1 MSALSY
7 LQQKNGLKTTQTVVN
22 KQQSGEDAEQK
33 ANPVLQ
39 ASTLTESQLQD
50 AGKRIDD
57 ANNATAQDDVTKDI
71 WQRSHPMGQ
80 GANANQDHD
89 IESDDDIANIPVV
102 KQNETPKR
110 MSYAEMFKAMFGG
123 GGEETEEQKKKR
135 LKRERTNAL
144 IASVGDG
151 LRALS
156 NMYFATK
163 NAKVNHNPEQDMS
176 AAMLK
181 RKQLLDTQRENNRA
195 AWLKGYQKAQELD
208 EYARKTNMT
217 VAEAKRYH
225 DKLIGIADRKGDQ
238 GDTRLEQNQQRIDL
252 AKLKYT
258 DDKQYKDDLL
268 AIKKAETEGKLSHWE
283 AQDALAKLREKRIA
297 SKAKESSQ
305 GDKSKEGYWHEYY
318 EMMETPEGQKKVRD
332 ILRKIKAKDANQHNI
347 RYIMDKLK
355 GRSSSSSSGGGGGKK
370 PSQHKNTTRGNSGTG
385 EKKRPQPY

>member
-50 AGKRIDD
+50 AGKKIDN
-57 ANNATAQDDVTKDI
+57 ANNAASQDDAMKERTIATQQAIQKGV
-71 WQRSHPMGQ
+71 
-80 GANANQDHD
+80 NVNQDPD
-89 IESDDDIANIPVV
+89 PENDDDISNIPVV
-102 KQNETPKR
+102 KQDVTPKR
-110 MSYAEMFKAMFGG
+110 MIYADMFKAMFGNG
-123 GGEETEEQKKKR
+123 EEETEEQKKKR
-135 LKRERTNAL
+135 LKRERTNA
-144 IASVGDG
+144 IISSVGDG

-176 AAMLK
+176 ATMLK
-181 RKQLLDTQRENNRA
+181 RKQLLDTQREKNRA

-208 EYARKTNMT
+208 EYARRTNMT
-217 VAEAKRYH
+217 AAEAV
-225 DKLIGIADRKGDQ
+225 RKGDQ
-238 GDTRLEQNQQRIDL
+238 NDRKLDQNDRKLDQNQQKIDL
-252 AKLKYT
+252 TKLKYT

-268 AIKKAETEGKLSHWE
+268 AIKKAETEGRLSHWE
-283 AQDALAKLREKRIA
+283 AQDALAKLREQRIA

-305 GDKSKEGYWHEYY
+305 GDKSTAGYWHEYY

-355 GRSSSSSSGGGGGKK
+355 GRSSSSTSGGGGGKN
-370 PSQHKNTTRGNSGTG
+370 PSQHKNTTSGRVKK
-385 EKKRPQPY
+385 KKRPY

>member
-50 AGKRIDD
+50 AGKKIDN
-57 ANNATAQDDVTKDI
+57 ANNAASQNDAMKERTIATQQAIHNGV
-71 WQRSHPMGQ
+71 
-80 GANANQDHD
+80 NVNQDPD
-89 IESDDDIANIPVV
+89 AENDDDIANIPVV
-102 KQNETPKR
+102 KQDETPKR
-110 MSYAEMFKAMFGG
+110 MSYADMFKAMYGNDG
-123 GGEETEEQKKKR
+123 EEETEEQKKKR
-135 LKRERTNAL
+135 LKRERTNAI

-176 AAMLK
+176 AAILK
-181 RKQLLDTQRENNRA
+181 RKQLLDTQREKNRA

-208 EYARKTNMT
+208 EYARKNDMT

-225 DKLIGIADRKGDQ
+225 DKLIELAERKGDQ
-238 GDTRLEQNQQRIDL
+238 NDRKLDQNQQKIDL
-252 AKLKYT
+252 TKLKYT

-268 AIKKAETEGKLSHWE
+268 AIKKAETEGRLSHWE
-283 AQDALAKLREKRIA
+283 AQDALAKMREQRVA

-305 GDKSKEGYWHEYY
+305 GDKSTAGYWHEYY

-332 ILRKIKAKDANQHNI
+332 VLRKIKAKGANQHNI

-355 GRSSSSSSGGGGGKK
+355 GRSSSSSGGAKN
-370 PSQHKNTTRGNSGTG
+370 PSQHKNTTSGRVKK
-385 EKKRPQPY
+385 KKRPY

>member
-33 ANPVLQ
+33 VNPVLQ

-50 AGKRIDD
+50 AGKKIDN
-57 ANNATAQDDVTKDI
+57 ANNAASQNDAMKERTMATQQAIQKGV
-71 WQRSHPMGQ
+71 
-80 GANANQDHD
+80 NVNQDPD
-89 IESDDDIANIPVV
+89 PENDDDISNIPVV
-102 KQNETPKR
+102 KQDETPKR
-110 MSYAEMFKAMFGG
+110 MSYADMFKAMFGNG
-123 GGEETEEQKKKR
+123 EEETEEQKKKR
-135 LKRERTNAL
+135 LKRERTNAI

-181 RKQLLDTQRENNRA
+181 RKQLLDTQREKNRA

-208 EYARKTNMT
+208 EYARRTNT
-217 VAEAKRYH
+217 TAAEAV
-225 DKLIGIADRKGDQ
+225 RKGDQ
-238 GDTRLEQNQQRIDL
+238 NDRKLDQNDRKLDQNQQKIDL
-252 AKLKYT
+252 TKLKYT

-268 AIKKAETEGKLSHWE
+268 AIKKAETEGRLSHWE
-283 AQDALAKLREKRIA
+283 AQDALAKLREQRIA

-305 GDKSKEGYWHEYY
+305 GDKSTAGYWHEYY

-355 GRSSSSSSGGGGGKK
+355 GRSSSGGGKN
-370 PSQHKNTTRGNSGTG
+370 PSQHKNTTSGRVKK
-385 EKKRPQPY
+385 KKRPY

>member
-50 AGKRIDD
+50 AGKKIDN
-57 ANNATAQDDVTKDI
+57 ANNAASQNDAMKERTIATQQAIKNGV
-71 WQRSHPMGQ
+71 
-80 GANANQDHD
+80 NVNQDPD
-89 IESDDDIANIPVV
+89 AENDDDIANIPVV
-102 KQNETPKR
+102 KQDETPKR
-110 MSYAEMFKAMFGG
+110 MSYADMFKAMYGNDG
-123 GGEETEEQKKKR
+123 EEETEEQKKKR
-135 LKRERTNAL
+135 LKRERTNAI

-176 AAMLK
+176 ATMLK
-181 RKQLLDTQRENNRA
+181 RKQLLDTQREKNRA

-208 EYARKTNMT
+208 EYARKTDMT
-217 VAEAKRYH
+217 VGEAKRYH
-225 DKLIGIADRKGDQ
+225 DKLIDVAERKGDQ
-238 GDTRLEQNQQRIDL
+238 NDRKLDQKQQEIDL
-252 AKLKYT
+252 KAWKYTNDADYNERLLQLKEKLADNKITIDQYNAETKRMAEERRSARAAKLS
-258 DDKQYKDDLL
+258 
-268 AIKKAETEGKLSHWE
+268 G
-283 AQDALAKLREKRIA
+283 
-297 SKAKESSQ
+297 
-305 GDKSKEGYWHEYY
+305 GDKNMQGLWYEYQ

-332 ILRKIKAKDANQHNI
+332 ILRKIKAKGANQHNI

-355 GRSSSSSSGGGGGKK
+355 GRSSSSSGGAKN
-370 PSQHKNTTRGNSGTG
+370 PSQHKNTTSGRVKK
-385 EKKRPQPY
+385 KKRPY

>member
-50 AGKRIDD
+50 AGKKIDN
-57 ANNATAQDDVTKDI
+57 ANNAASQDDARKERTIATQQAIQKGV
-71 WQRSHPMGQ
+71 
-80 GANANQDHD
+80 NVNQDPD
-89 IESDDDIANIPVV
+89 PENDDDISNIPVV
-102 KQNETPKR
+102 KQDETPKR
-110 MSYAEMFKAMFGG
+110 MSYADMFKAMYGNDG
-123 GGEETEEQKKKR
+123 EEETEEQKKKR
-135 LKRERTNAL
+135 LKRERTNA
-144 IASVGDG
+144 IISSVGDG

-181 RKQLLDTQRENNRA
+181 RKQLLDTQREKNRA

-208 EYARKTNMT
+208 EYARRTNT
-217 VAEAKRYH
+217 TAAEAV
-225 DKLIGIADRKGDQ
+225 RKGDQ
-238 GDTRLEQNQQRIDL
+238 NDRKLDQNDRKLDQNQQKIDL
-252 AKLKYT
+252 TKLKYT

-268 AIKKAETEGKLSHWE
+268 AIKKAETEGRLSHWE
-283 AQDALAKLREKRIA
+283 AQDALAKLREQRIA

-305 GDKSKEGYWHEYY
+305 GDKSTAGYWHEYY

-332 ILRKIKAKDANQHNI
+332 ILRKIKAKGANQHNI

-355 GRSSSSSSGGGGGKK
+355 GRSSSSSGGAKN
-370 PSQHKNTTRGNSGTG
+370 PSQHKNTTSGRVKK
-385 EKKRPQPY
+385 KKRPY

>member
-50 AGKRIDD
+50 AGKKIDN
-57 ANNATAQDDVTKDI
+57 ANNAVAQNDAMKERTIATQQAIKNGV
-71 WQRSHPMGQ
+71 
-80 GANANQDHD
+80 NVNQDPD
-89 IESDDDIANIPVV
+89 AENDDDIANIPVV
-102 KQNETPKR
+102 KQDETPKR
-110 MSYAEMFKAMFGG
+110 MSYADMFKAMYGNDG
-123 GGEETEEQKKKR
+123 EEETEEQKKKR
-135 LKRERTNAL
+135 LKRERTNAI

-176 AAMLK
+176 ATMLK
-181 RKQLLDTQRENNRA
+181 RKQLLDTQREKNRA
-195 AWLKGYQKAQELD
+195 AWLRGYQKAQELD
-208 EYARKTNMT
+208 EYARKNDMT

-225 DKLIGIADRKGDQ
+225 DKLIDLAERKGDQ
-238 GDTRLEQNQQRIDL
+238 NDRKLDQKQQEIDL
-252 AKLKYT
+252 KAWKYTNDADYNERLLQLKEKLADNEITTDQYNAETKRMAEERRSAIAAKLS
-258 DDKQYKDDLL
+258 
-268 AIKKAETEGKLSHWE
+268 G
-283 AQDALAKLREKRIA
+283 
-297 SKAKESSQ
+297 
-305 GDKSKEGYWHEYY
+305 GDKNMQGLWYEYQ

-332 ILRKIKAKDANQHNI
+332 ILRKIKAKGANQHNI

-355 GRSSSSSSGGGGGKK
+355 GRSSSSSGGAKS
-370 PSQHKNTTRGNSGTG
+370 PSQHKNTTSGRGKK
-385 EKKRPQPY
+385 KKRPY

>member
-50 AGKRIDD
+50 AGKKIDN
-57 ANNATAQDDVTKDI
+57 ANNAVAQNDAMKERTIATQQAIQKGV
-71 WQRSHPMGQ
+71 
-80 GANANQDHD
+80 NVNQNPDP
-89 IESDDDIANIPVV
+89 ESDDDIANIPVV
-102 KQNETPKR
+102 KQDETPKR
-110 MSYAEMFKAMFGG
+110 MSYADMFKAMYGNDG
-123 GGEETEEQKKKR
+123 EEETEEQKKKR
-135 LKRERTNAL
+135 LKRERTNAI

-181 RKQLLDTQRENNRA
+181 RKQLLDTQREKNRA
-195 AWLKGYQKAQELD
+195 AWLRGYQKAQELD
-208 EYARKTNMT
+208 EYARRTNMT
-217 VAEAKRYH
+217 AAEAV
-225 DKLIGIADRKGDQ
+225 RKGDQ
-238 GDTRLEQNQQRIDL
+238 NDRKLDQNDRKLDQNQQKIDL
-252 AKLKYT
+252 TKLKYT

-268 AIKKAETEGKLSHWE
+268 AIQKAETEGRLSHWE
-283 AQDALAKLREKRIA
+283 AQDALAKLREQRVA

-305 GDKSKEGYWHEYY
+305 GDKSTAGYWHEYY

-332 ILRKIKAKDANQHNI
+332 ILRKIKAKGANQHNI

-355 GRSSSSSSGGGGGKK
+355 GRSSSSSGGAKS
-370 PSQHKNTTRGNSGTG
+370 PSQHKNTTSGRGKK
-385 EKKRPQPY
+385 KKRPY

>member
-1 MSALSY
+1 MSAFSY

-50 AGKRIDD
+50 AGKKIDN
-57 ANNATAQDDVTKDI
+57 ANNAASQDDARKERTIATQQAIQKGV
-71 WQRSHPMGQ
+71 
-80 GANANQDHD
+80 NVNQDPD
-89 IESDDDIANIPVV
+89 PENDDDISNIPVV
-102 KQNETPKR
+102 KQDETPKR
-110 MSYAEMFKAMFGG
+110 MIYADMFKAMYGNG
-123 GGEETEEQKKKR
+123 EEETEEQKKKR
-135 LKRERTNAL
+135 LKRERTNA
-144 IASVGDG
+144 IISSVGDG

-176 AAMLK
+176 ATMLK
-181 RKQLLDTQRENNRA
+181 RKQLLDTQREKNRA

-208 EYARKTNMT
+208 EYARRTNT
-217 VAEAKRYH
+217 TAAEAV
-225 DKLIGIADRKGDQ
+225 RKGDQ
-238 GDTRLEQNQQRIDL
+238 NDRKLDQNDRKLDQNQQKIDL
-252 AKLKYT
+252 TKLKYT

-268 AIKKAETEGKLSHWE
+268 AIKKAETEGRLSHWE
-283 AQDALAKLREKRIA
+283 AQDALAKLREQRVA

-305 GDKSKEGYWHEYY
+305 GDKSTAGYWHEYY

-355 GRSSSSSSGGGGGKK
+355 GRSSSGGGKN
-370 PSQHKNTTRGNSGTG
+370 PSQHKNSTSGRVKK
-385 EKKRPQPY
+385 KKRPY

>member
-39 ASTLTESQLQD
+39 ASAFTESQLQD
-50 AGKRIDD
+50 AGKKIDN
-57 ANNATAQDDVTKDI
+57 ANNAASQNDAMKERTIATQQAIQKGV
-71 WQRSHPMGQ
+71 
-80 GANANQDHD
+80 NVNQNPDP
-89 IESDDDIANIPVV
+89 ENDDDIANIPVV
-102 KQNETPKR
+102 KQDETPKR
-110 MSYAEMFKAMFGG
+110 MSYADMFKAMYGNG
-123 GGEETEEQKKKR
+123 EEETEEQKKKR
-135 LKRERTNAL
+135 LKRERTNAI

-176 AAMLK
+176 ATMLK
-181 RKQLLDTQRENNRA
+181 RKQLLDTQREKNRA

-208 EYARKTNMT
+208 EYARRTNT
-217 VAEAKRYH
+217 TAAEAVRK
-225 DKLIGIADRKGDQ
+225 DDQNDRKLDQ
-238 GDTRLEQNQQRIDL
+238 NDRKLDQNQQKIDL
-252 AKLKYT
+252 TKLKYT
-258 DDKQYKDDLL
+258 DDKQYKDNLL
-268 AIKKAETEGKLSHWE
+268 AIKKAETEGRLSHWE
-283 AQDALAKLREKRIA
+283 AQDALAKLREQRVA

-305 GDKSKEGYWHEYY
+305 GDKSTAGYWHEYY

-332 ILRKIKAKDANQHNI
+332 ILRKIKAKGANQHNI

-355 GRSSSSSSGGGGGKK
+355 GRSSSSSDGAKN
-370 PSQHKNTTRGNSGTG
+370 PSQHKNSTSGRVKK
-385 EKKRPQPY
+385 KKRPY

>member
-50 AGKRIDD
+50 AGKKIDN
-57 ANNATAQDDVTKDI
+57 ANNAASQNDAMKERTIATQQAIQKGV
-71 WQRSHPMGQ
+71 
-80 GANANQDHD
+80 NVNQNPDP
-89 IESDDDIANIPVV
+89 ESDDDIANIPVV
-102 KQNETPKR
+102 KQHETPKR
-110 MSYAEMFKAMFGG
+110 MIYADMFKAMYGNDG
-123 GGEETEEQKKKR
+123 EEETEEQKKKR
-135 LKRERTNAL
+135 LKRERTNAI

-176 AAMLK
+176 AVMLK
-181 RKQLLDTQRENNRA
+181 RKQLLDTQREKNRA

-208 EYARKTNMT
+208 ENARKNDMT
-217 VAEAKRYH
+217 AAETVRYH
-225 DKLIGIADRKGDQ
+225 NILADIAARKGDQ
-238 GDTRLEQNQQRIDL
+238 NDRKLDQNQQKIDL
-252 AKLKYT
+252 TKLKYT
-258 DDKQYKDDLL
+258 DDKQYKYDLL
-268 AIKKAETEGKLSHWE
+268 AIQKAETEGRLSHWE
-283 AQDALAKLREKRIA
+283 AQDALAKLREQRIA
-297 SKAKESSQ
+297 SKVKESSQ
-305 GDKSKEGYWHEYY
+305 GDKSTAGYWREYY

-332 ILRKIKAKDANQHNI
+332 ILRKIKAKGANQHNI

-355 GRSSSSSSGGGGGKK
+355 GRSSSSSGGAKN
-370 PSQHKNTTRGNSGTG
+370 PSQHKNTTSGRGKK
-385 EKKRPQPY
+385 KKRPY

>member
-50 AGKRIDD
+50 AGKKIDN
-57 ANNATAQDDVTKDI
+57 ANNAVAQNDAMKERTIATQQAIQKGV
-71 WQRSHPMGQ
+71 
-80 GANANQDHD
+80 NVNQDPD
-89 IESDDDIANIPVV
+89 PENDDDIANIPVV
-102 KQNETPKR
+102 KQDEAPKR
-110 MSYAEMFKAMFGG
+110 MIYADMFKAMYGNG
-123 GGEETEEQKKKR
+123 EEETEEQRKKR
-135 LKRERTNAL
+135 LKRERTNAI

-176 AAMLK
+176 ATMLK
-181 RKQLLDTQRENNRA
+181 RKQLLDTQREKNRA

-208 EYARKTNMT
+208 VNARKNDMT
-217 VAEAKRYH
+217 TAETVRYH
-225 DKLIGIADRKGDQ
+225 NILADIAARKGDQ
-238 GDTRLEQNQQRIDL
+238 NDRKLDQNQQKIDL
-252 AKLKYT
+252 TKWKYT
-258 DDKQYKDDLL
+258 TDADYKERLL
-268 AIKKAETEGKLSHWE
+268 
-283 AQDALAKLREKRIA
+283 QLREKLADNEITIDQYNAETKRMA
-297 SKAKESSQ
+297 EERRSVRAAKLSG
-305 GDKSKEGYWHEYY
+305 GDKNMQGLWYEYQ

-332 ILRKIKAKDANQHNI
+332 ILRKIKAKGANQHNI

-355 GRSSSSSSGGGGGKK
+355 GRSSSGGGKN
-370 PSQHKNTTRGNSGTG
+370 PSQHKNTTSGRVKK
-385 EKKRPQPY
+385 KKRPY

>member
-39 ASTLTESQLQD
+39 VSTLTESQLQD
-50 AGKRIDD
+50 AGKKIDN
-57 ANNATAQDDVTKDI
+57 ANNAASQDDAMKERTIATQQAIQKGV
-71 WQRSHPMGQ
+71 
-80 GANANQDHD
+80 NVNQDPD
-89 IESDDDIANIPVV
+89 PENDDDISNIPVV
-102 KQNETPKR
+102 KQDVTPKR
-110 MSYAEMFKAMFGG
+110 MIYADMFKAMFGNG
-123 GGEETEEQKKKR
+123 EEETEEQKKKR
-135 LKRERTNAL
+135 LKRERTNA
-144 IASVGDG
+144 IISSVGDG

-176 AAMLK
+176 ATMLK
-181 RKQLLDTQRENNRA
+181 RKQLLDTQREKNRA

-208 EYARKTNMT
+208 EYARRTNMT
-217 VAEAKRYH
+217 AAEAV
-225 DKLIGIADRKGDQ
+225 RKGDQ
-238 GDTRLEQNQQRIDL
+238 NDRKLDQNDRKLDQNQQKIDL
-252 AKLKYT
+252 TKLKYT

-268 AIKKAETEGKLSHWE
+268 AIKKAETEGRLSHWE
-283 AQDALAKLREKRIA
+283 AQDALAKLREQRIA

-305 GDKSKEGYWHEYY
+305 GDKSTAGYWHEYY

-355 GRSSSSSSGGGGGKK
+355 GRSSSSTSGGGGGKN
-370 PSQHKNTTRGNSGTG
+370 PSQHKNTTSGRVKK
-385 EKKRPQPY
+385 KKRPY

>member
-50 AGKRIDD
+50 AGKKIDN
-57 ANNATAQDDVTKDI
+57 ANNAVAQNDAMKERTIATQQAIQKGV
-71 WQRSHPMGQ
+71 
-80 GANANQDHD
+80 NVNQNPDP
-89 IESDDDIANIPVV
+89 ESDDDIANIPVV
-102 KQNETPKR
+102 KQDETPKR
-110 MSYAEMFKAMFGG
+110 MSYADMFKAMYGNDG
-123 GGEETEEQKKKR
+123 EEETEEQKKKR
-135 LKRERTNAL
+135 LKRERTNAI

-181 RKQLLDTQRENNRA
+181 RKQLLDTQREKNRA
-195 AWLKGYQKAQELD
+195 AWLRGYQKAQELD
-208 EYARKTNMT
+208 ENARKNDMT
-217 VAEAKRYH
+217 AAEAVRYH
-225 DKLIGIADRKGDQ
+225 NQLAEIAGRKGDQ
-238 GDTRLEQNQQRIDL
+238 NDRKLDQNQQKIDL
-252 AKLKYT
+252 TKLKYT

-268 AIKKAETEGKLSHWE
+268 AIKKAETEGRLSHWE
-283 AQDALAKLREKRIA
+283 AQDALAKLREQRVA

-305 GDKSKEGYWHEYY
+305 GDKSTAGYWHEYY

-355 GRSSSSSSGGGGGKK
+355 GRSSSSTSGGGGGKN
-370 PSQHKNTTRGNSGTG
+370 PSQHKNTTSGRGKK
-385 EKKRPQPY
+385 KKRPY

>member
-50 AGKRIDD
+50 AGKKIDN
-57 ANNATAQDDVTKDI
+57 ANNAASQNDAMKERTIATQQAIQKGV
-71 WQRSHPMGQ
+71 
-80 GANANQDHD
+80 NVNQNPDP
-89 IESDDDIANIPVV
+89 ENDDDIANIPVV
-102 KQNETPKR
+102 KQDETPKR
-110 MSYAEMFKAMFGG
+110 MSYADMFKAMYGNDG
-123 GGEETEEQKKKR
+123 EEETEEQKKKR
-135 LKRERTNAL
+135 LKRERTNAI

-181 RKQLLDTQRENNRA
+181 RKQLLDTQREKNRA

-208 EYARKTNMT
+208 EYARRTNT
-217 VAEAKRYH
+217 TAAEAV
-225 DKLIGIADRKGDQ
+225 RKGDQ
-238 GDTRLEQNQQRIDL
+238 NDRKLDQNDRKLDQNQQKIDL
-252 AKLKYT
+252 TKLKYT

-268 AIKKAETEGKLSHWE
+268 AIKKAETEGRLSHWE
-283 AQDALAKLREKRIA
+283 AQDALAKLREQRIA

-305 GDKSKEGYWHEYY
+305 GDKSTAGYWHEYY

-332 ILRKIKAKDANQHNI
+332 ILRKIKAKGANQHNI

-355 GRSSSSSSGGGGGKK
+355 GRSSSGGGKN
-370 PSQHKNTTRGNSGTG
+370 PSQHKNITSGRVKK
-385 EKKRPQPY
+385 KKRPY

>member
-50 AGKRIDD
+50 VSKKIDD
-57 ANNATAQDDVTKDI
+57 ANNTAAQDDVTKDI
-71 WQRSHPMGQ
+71 WQRSHPMQ
-80 GANANQDHD
+80 NGANINPDHD

-102 KQNETPKR
+102 KQDETPKR
-110 MSYAEMFKAMFGG
+110 MSYAEMFKAMYGD

-181 RKQLLDTQRENNRA
+181 RKRMMDTQRENNRA

-355 GRSSSSSSGGGGGKK
+355 GRSSSSGGGGAKK
-370 PSQHKNTTRGNSGTG
+370 PSQHKNATSGG
-385 EKKRPQPY
+385 GKKKKRPY

>member
-50 AGKRIDD
+50 AGKKIDN
-57 ANNATAQDDVTKDI
+57 ANNAASQNDAMKERTIATQQAIQKGV
-71 WQRSHPMGQ
+71 
-80 GANANQDHD
+80 NVNQDPGP
-89 IESDDDIANIPVV
+89 ENDDDIANIPVV
-102 KQNETPKR
+102 KQDVTPKR
-110 MSYAEMFKAMFGG
+110 MIYADMFKAMYGNG
-123 GGEETEEQKKKR
+123 EEETEEQKKKR
-135 LKRERTNAL
+135 LKRERTNA
-144 IASVGDG
+144 IISSVGDG

-176 AAMLK
+176 ATMLK
-181 RKQLLDTQRENNRA
+181 RKQLLDTQREKNRA

-208 EYARKTNMT
+208 EYARRTNT
-217 VAEAKRYH
+217 TAAEAV
-225 DKLIGIADRKGDQ
+225 RKGDQ
-238 GDTRLEQNQQRIDL
+238 NDRKLDQNDRKLDQNQQKIDL
-252 AKLKYT
+252 TKLKYT

-268 AIKKAETEGKLSHWE
+268 AIKKAETEGRLSHWE
-283 AQDALAKLREKRIA
+283 AQDALAKLREQRIA

-305 GDKSKEGYWHEYY
+305 GDKSTAGYWHEYY

-332 ILRKIKAKDANQHNI
+332 ILRKIKAKGANQHNI

-355 GRSSSSSSGGGGGKK
+355 GRSSSGGGKN
-370 PSQHKNTTRGNSGTG
+370 PSQHKNTTSGRGKK
-385 EKKRPQPY
+385 KKRPY

>member
-50 AGKRIDD
+50 AGKKIDN
-57 ANNATAQDDVTKDI
+57 ANNAASQDDARKERTIATQQAIQKGV
-71 WQRSHPMGQ
+71 
-80 GANANQDHD
+80 NVNQNPDP
-89 IESDDDIANIPVV
+89 ENDDDIANIPVV
-102 KQNETPKR
+102 KQDETPKR
-110 MSYAEMFKAMFGG
+110 MSYADMFKAMYGNG
-123 GGEETEEQKKKR
+123 EEETEEQKKKR
-135 LKRERTNAL
+135 LKRERTNAI

-181 RKQLLDTQRENNRA
+181 RKQLLDTQREKNRA

-208 EYARKTNMT
+208 EYARRTNT
-217 VAEAKRYH
+217 TAAEAV
-225 DKLIGIADRKGDQ
+225 RKGDQ
-238 GDTRLEQNQQRIDL
+238 NDRKLDQNDRKLDQNQQKIDL
-252 AKLKYT
+252 TKLKYT

-268 AIKKAETEGKLSHWE
+268 AIKKAETEGRLSHWE
-283 AQDALAKLREKRIA
+283 AQDALAKLREQRIA

-305 GDKSKEGYWHEYY
+305 GDKSTAGYWHEYY

-332 ILRKIKAKDANQHNI
+332 ILRKIKAKGANQHNI

-355 GRSSSSSSGGGGGKK
+355 GRSSSSSGGAKN
-370 PSQHKNTTRGNSGTG
+370 PSQHKNTTSGRVKK
-385 EKKRPQPY
+385 KKRPY

>member
-39 ASTLTESQLQD
+39 ASTLTESQLPD
-50 AGKRIDD
+50 AGKKIDN
-57 ANNATAQDDVTKDI
+57 ANNAASQNDAMKERTIATQQAIQKGV
-71 WQRSHPMGQ
+71 
-80 GANANQDHD
+80 NVNQNPDP
-89 IESDDDIANIPVV
+89 ESDDDIANIPVV
-102 KQNETPKR
+102 KQDETPKR
-110 MSYAEMFKAMFGG
+110 MIYADMFKAMYGNDG
-123 GGEETEEQKKKR
+123 EEETEEQKKKR
-135 LKRERTNAL
+135 LKRERTNAI

-181 RKQLLDTQRENNRA
+181 RKQLLDTQREKNRA
-195 AWLKGYQKAQELD
+195 AWLRGYQKAQELD
-208 EYARKTNMT
+208 EYARRTNMT
-217 VAEAKRYH
+217 AAEAV
-225 DKLIGIADRKGDQ
+225 RKGDQ
-238 GDTRLEQNQQRIDL
+238 NDRKLDQNDRKLDQNQQKIDL
-252 AKLKYT
+252 TKLKYT

-268 AIKKAETEGKLSHWE
+268 AIKKAETEGRLSHWE
-283 AQDALAKLREKRIA
+283 AQDALAKLREQRIA

-305 GDKSKEGYWHEYY
+305 GDKSTAGYWHEYY

-332 ILRKIKAKDANQHNI
+332 ILRKIKAKGANQHNI

-355 GRSSSSSSGGGGGKK
+355 GRSSSSSGGAKN
-370 PSQHKNTTRGNSGTG
+370 PSQHKNTTSGRVKK
-385 EKKRPQPY
+385 KKRPY

>member
-33 ANPVLQ
+33 
-39 ASTLTESQLQD
+39 
-50 AGKRIDD
+50 IDN
-57 ANNATAQDDVTKDI
+57 ANNAASQNDAMKERTMATQQAIQKGV
-71 WQRSHPMGQ
+71 
-80 GANANQDHD
+80 NVNQDPD
-89 IESDDDIANIPVV
+89 PENDDDISNIPVV
-102 KQNETPKR
+102 KQDETPKR
-110 MSYAEMFKAMFGG
+110 MSYADMFKAMFGNG
-123 GGEETEEQKKKR
+123 EEETEEQKKKR
-135 LKRERTNAL
+135 LKRERTNAI

-181 RKQLLDTQRENNRA
+181 RKQLLDTQREKNRA

-208 EYARKTNMT
+208 EYARRTNT
-217 VAEAKRYH
+217 TAAEAV
-225 DKLIGIADRKGDQ
+225 RKGDQ
-238 GDTRLEQNQQRIDL
+238 NDRKLDQNDRKLDQNQQKIDL
-252 AKLKYT
+252 TKLKYT

-268 AIKKAETEGKLSHWE
+268 AIKKAETEGRLSHWE
-283 AQDALAKLREKRIA
+283 AQDALAKLREQRIA

-305 GDKSKEGYWHEYY
+305 GDKSTAGYWHEYY

-355 GRSSSSSSGGGGGKK
+355 GRSSSGGGKN
-370 PSQHKNTTRGNSGTG
+370 PSQHKNTTSGRVKK
-385 EKKRPQPY
+385 KKRPY

>member
-50 AGKRIDD
+50 AGKKIDN
-57 ANNATAQDDVTKDI
+57 ANNAASQDDAMKERTIAKQQAIQKGV
-71 WQRSHPMGQ
+71 
-80 GANANQDHD
+80 NVNQDPD
-89 IESDDDIANIPVV
+89 PENDDDISNIPVV
-102 KQNETPKR
+102 KQDETPKR
-110 MSYAEMFKAMFGG
+110 MIYADMFKAMYGNG
-123 GGEETEEQKKKR
+123 EEETEEQKKKR
-135 LKRERTNAL
+135 LKRERTNA
-144 IASVGDG
+144 IISSVGDG

-176 AAMLK
+176 ATMLK
-181 RKQLLDTQRENNRA
+181 RKQLLDTQREKNRA

-208 EYARKTNMT
+208 EYARRTNT
-217 VAEAKRYH
+217 TAAEAV
-225 DKLIGIADRKGDQ
+225 RKGDQ
-238 GDTRLEQNQQRIDL
+238 NDRKLDQNDRKLDQNQQKIDL
-252 AKLKYT
+252 TKLKYT

-268 AIKKAETEGKLSHWE
+268 AIKKAETEGRLSHWE
-283 AQDALAKLREKRIA
+283 AQDALAKLREQRIA

-305 GDKSKEGYWHEYY
+305 GDKSTAGYWHEYY

-332 ILRKIKAKDANQHNI
+332 ILRKIKAKGANQHNI
-347 RYIMDKLK
+347 RYIMNKLK
-355 GRSSSSSSGGGGGKK
+355 GRSSSGGGKN
-370 PSQHKNTTRGNSGTG
+370 PSQHKNTTSGRGKK
-385 EKKRPQPY
+385 KKRPY

>member
-50 AGKRIDD
+50 AGKKIDNTNNAASQDD
-57 ANNATAQDDVTKDI
+57 AMKERTIATQQAIQKGV
-71 WQRSHPMGQ
+71 
-80 GANANQDHD
+80 NVNQDPD
-89 IESDDDIANIPVV
+89 PENDDDISNIPVV
-102 KQNETPKR
+102 KQDVTPKR
-110 MSYAEMFKAMFGG
+110 MIYADMFKAMYGNG
-123 GGEETEEQKKKR
+123 EEETEEQKKKR
-135 LKRERTNAL
+135 LKRERTNA
-144 IASVGDG
+144 IISSVGDG

-176 AAMLK
+176 ATMLK
-181 RKQLLDTQRENNRA
+181 RKQLLDTQREKNRA

-208 EYARKTNMT
+208 EYARRTNT
-217 VAEAKRYH
+217 TAAEAV
-225 DKLIGIADRKGDQ
+225 RKGDQ
-238 GDTRLEQNQQRIDL
+238 NDRKLDQNDRKLDQNQQKIDL
-252 AKLKYT
+252 TKLKYT

-268 AIKKAETEGKLSHWE
+268 AIKKAETEGRLSHWE
-283 AQDALAKLREKRIA
+283 AQDALAKLREQRIA
-297 SKAKESSQ
+297 SKARESSQ
-305 GDKSKEGYWHEYY
+305 GDKSTAGYWHEYY

-332 ILRKIKAKDANQHNI
+332 ILRKIKAKGANQHNI

-355 GRSSSSSSGGGGGKK
+355 GRSSSGGGGKN
-370 PSQHKNTTRGNSGTG
+370 PSQHKNTTSGRGKK
-385 EKKRPQPY
+385 KKRPY

>member
-50 AGKRIDD
+50 AGKKIDN
-57 ANNATAQDDVTKDI
+57 ANNAASQNDAMKERTIATQQAIQKGV
-71 WQRSHPMGQ
+71 
-80 GANANQDHD
+80 NVNQDPD
-89 IESDDDIANIPVV
+89 PENDDDISNIPVV
-102 KQNETPKR
+102 KQDETPKR
-110 MSYAEMFKAMFGG
+110 MIYADMFKAMYGNG
-123 GGEETEEQKKKR
+123 EEETEEQKKKR
-135 LKRERTNAL
+135 LKRERTNAI

-181 RKQLLDTQRENNRA
+181 RKQLLDTQRDKNRA

-208 EYARKTNMT
+208 EYARRTNT
-217 VAEAKRYH
+217 TAAEAV
-225 DKLIGIADRKGDQ
+225 RKGDQ
-238 GDTRLEQNQQRIDL
+238 NDRKLDQNDRKLDQNQQKIDL
-252 AKLKYT
+252 TKLKYT

-268 AIKKAETEGKLSHWE
+268 AIKKAETEGRLSHWE
-283 AQDALAKLREKRIA
+283 AQDALAKLREQRIA

-305 GDKSKEGYWHEYY
+305 GDKSTAGYWHEYY

-332 ILRKIKAKDANQHNI
+332 ILRKIKAKGANQHNI

-355 GRSSSSSSGGGGGKK
+355 GRSSSSSGGAKN
-370 PSQHKNTTRGNSGTG
+370 PSQHKNTTSGRVKK
-385 EKKRPQPY
+385 KKRPY

>member
-50 AGKRIDD
+50 AGKKIDN
-57 ANNATAQDDVTKDI
+57 ANNAASQDDAMKERTIATQQAIQKGV
-71 WQRSHPMGQ
+71 
-80 GANANQDHD
+80 NVNQDND
-89 IESDDDIANIPVV
+89 PENDDDIANIPVV
-102 KQNETPKR
+102 KQDVTPKR
-110 MSYAEMFKAMFGG
+110 MIYADMFKAMFGNG
-123 GGEETEEQKKKR
+123 EEETEEQKKKR
-135 LKRERTNAL
+135 LKRERTNA
-144 IASVGDG
+144 IISSVGDG

-176 AAMLK
+176 ATMLK
-181 RKQLLDTQRENNRA
+181 RKQLLDTQREKNRA

-208 EYARKTNMT
+208 EYARRTNMT
-217 VAEAKRYH
+217 AAEA
-225 DKLIGIADRKGDQ
+225 IRKGDQ
-238 GDTRLEQNQQRIDL
+238 NDRKLDQNDRKLDQNQQKIDL
-252 AKLKYT
+252 TKLKYT

-268 AIKKAETEGKLSHWE
+268 AIRKAETEGKLSHWE
-283 AQDALAKLREKRIA
+283 AQDAIAKLREQRIA

-305 GDKSKEGYWHEYY
+305 GDKSTAGYWHEYY

-355 GRSSSSSSGGGGGKK
+355 GRSSSSTSGGGGGKN
-370 PSQHKNTTRGNSGTG
+370 PSQHKNTTSGRVKK
-385 EKKRPQPY
+385 KKRPY

>member
-50 AGKRIDD
+50 AGKKIDN
-57 ANNATAQDDVTKDI
+57 ANNAASKDDAMKERTIATQQAIQKGV
-71 WQRSHPMGQ
+71 
-80 GANANQDHD
+80 NVNQDPD
-89 IESDDDIANIPVV
+89 PENDDDISNIPVV
-102 KQNETPKR
+102 KQDETPKR
-110 MSYAEMFKAMFGG
+110 MSYADMFKEMYGN
-123 GGEETEEQKKKR
+123 GEEESEEQKKKR
-135 LKRERTNAL
+135 LKRERTNAI

-176 AAMLK
+176 ATMLK
-181 RKQLLDTQRENNRA
+181 RKQLLDTQREKNRA

-208 EYARKTNMT
+208 EYARRTNT
-217 VAEAKRYH
+217 TAAEAV
-225 DKLIGIADRKGDQ
+225 RKGDQ
-238 GDTRLEQNQQRIDL
+238 NDRKLDQNDRKLDQNQQKIDL
-252 AKLKYT
+252 TKLKYT

-268 AIKKAETEGKLSHWE
+268 AIKKAETEGRLSHWE
-283 AQDALAKLREKRIA
+283 AQDALAKLREQRIA

-305 GDKSKEGYWHEYY
+305 GDKSTAGYWHEYY

-332 ILRKIKAKDANQHNI
+332 ILRKIKAKGANQHNI

-355 GRSSSSSSGGGGGKK
+355 GRSSSGGGKN
-370 PSQHKNTTRGNSGTG
+370 PSQHKNITSGRGKK
-385 EKKRPQPY
+385 KKRPY

>member
-39 ASTLTESQLQD
+39 ASVLTENQLQD
-50 AGKRIDD
+50 AAKKIDD
-57 ANNATAQDDVTKDI
+57 ASKTAAQDDVTKDI
-71 WQRSHPMGQ
+71 WQRAHPMQ
-80 GANANQDHD
+80 MGANVNQDHD
-89 IESDDDIANIPVV
+89 IESDDDLFNIPVV
-102 KQNETPKR
+102 KQDETPKR
-110 MSYAEMFKAMFGG
+110 MSYADMFKAMYGNG
-123 GGEETEEQKKKR
+123 EEETEEQKKKR
-135 LKRERTNAL
+135 LKRERTNA
-144 IASVGDG
+144 IISSVGDG

-176 AAMLK
+176 ATMLK
-181 RKQLLDTQRENNRA
+181 RKQLLDTQREKNRA

-208 EYARKTNMT
+208 ENARKNDMT
-217 VAEAKRYH
+217 VAEAVRYH
-225 DKLIGIADRKGDQ
+225 NQLAEIAARKGDQ
-238 GDTRLEQNQQRIDL
+238 NDRKLDQNQQKIDL
-252 AKLKYT
+252 TKLKYT

-268 AIKKAETEGKLSHWE
+268 AIKKAETEGRLSHWE
-283 AQDALAKLREKRIA
+283 AQDALAKLREQRVA

-305 GDKSKEGYWHEYY
+305 GDKSTAGYWHEYY

-355 GRSSSSSSGGGGGKK
+355 GRSSSGGGKN
-370 PSQHKNTTRGNSGTG
+370 PSQHKNTTRRNPGTG
-385 EKKRPQPY
+385 GKKRPQPY

>member
-50 AGKRIDD
+50 AGKKIDN
-57 ANNATAQDDVTKDI
+57 ANNAASQDDARKERTIATQQAIQKGV
-71 WQRSHPMGQ
+71 
-80 GANANQDHD
+80 NVNQNPDP
-89 IESDDDIANIPVV
+89 ENDDDIANIPVV
-102 KQNETPKR
+102 KQDETPKR
-110 MSYAEMFKAMFGG
+110 MSYADMFKAMYGNDG
-123 GGEETEEQKKKR
+123 EEETEEQKKKR
-135 LKRERTNAL
+135 LKRERTNAI

-181 RKQLLDTQRENNRA
+181 RKQLLDTQREKNRA

-208 EYARKTNMT
+208 EYARRTNT
-217 VAEAKRYH
+217 TAAEAV
-225 DKLIGIADRKGDQ
+225 RKGDQ
-238 GDTRLEQNQQRIDL
+238 NDRKLDQNDRKLDQNQQKIDL
-252 AKLKYT
+252 TKLKYT

-268 AIKKAETEGKLSHWE
+268 AIKKAETEGRLSHWE
-283 AQDALAKLREKRIA
+283 AQDALAKLREQRIA

-305 GDKSKEGYWHEYY
+305 GDKSTAGYWHEYY

-332 ILRKIKAKDANQHNI
+332 ILRKIKAKGANQHNI

-355 GRSSSSSSGGGGGKK
+355 GRSSSSSGGAKN
-370 PSQHKNTTRGNSGTG
+370 PSQHKNTTSGRVKK
-385 EKKRPQPY
+385 KKRPY

>member
-50 AGKRIDD
+50 VGKKIDN
-57 ANNATAQDDVTKDI
+57 ANNAASQNDAMKERTIATRQAIQKGV
-71 WQRSHPMGQ
+71 
-80 GANANQDHD
+80 NVNQNPDP
-89 IESDDDIANIPVV
+89 ENDDDIANIPVV

-110 MSYAEMFKAMFGG
+110 MIYADMFKAMYGE
-123 GGEETEEQKKKR
+123 EETEEQKKKR
-135 LKRERTNAL
+135 LKRERTNA
-144 IASVGDG
+144 IISSVGDG

-176 AAMLK
+176 ATMLK
-181 RKQLLDTQRENNRA
+181 RKQLLDTQREKNRA
-195 AWLKGYQKAQELD
+195 AWLRGYQKAQELD
-208 EYARKTNMT
+208 ENARKNDMT
-217 VAEAKRYH
+217 AAEAVRYH
-225 DKLIGIADRKGDQ
+225 NQLAEIAARKGDQ
-238 GDTRLEQNQQRIDL
+238 NDRKLDQNQQKIDL
-252 AKLKYT
+252 TKWKYT
-258 DDKQYKDDLL
+258 TDADYKERLLQLKEKLADNKITTDQYN
-268 AIKKAETEGKLSHWE
+268 AETKRM
-283 AQDALAKLREKRIA
+283 REQRIA
-297 SKAKESSQ
+297 SKVKESSQ
-305 GDKSKEGYWHEYY
+305 GDKSTAGYWHEYY

-355 GRSSSSSSGGGGGKK
+355 GRSSSGGGKN
-370 PSQHKNTTRGNSGTG
+370 PSQHKNITSGRGKK
-385 EKKRPQPY
+385 KKRPY